1 MAHGPMRYQYQAPT
15 AALLS
20 NLFNVWDGHRN
31 GGAGN
36 GGRGVGGATRK
47 KLLDDV
53 VLNFKLC

>member
-1 MAHGPMRYQYQAPT
+1 MKHNLKKGKE
-15 AALLS
+15 LLS
-20 NLFNVWDGHRN
+20 NLFDVWDGHRD